1 MLRCYYFIVF
11 LLLCSEV
18 LYSQSDTRN
27 NVLIGILADSTDVSP
42 IGNASLSVL
51 DPLTNAVIGGGV
63 TNKDGRFHIEY
74 ASEGEIDLAIGHIGY
89 NKRYI

>member
-51 DPLTNAVIGGGV
+51 DPLTNAVISGGV
-63 TNKDGRFHIEY
+63 TNKHSFLR
-74 ASEGEIDLAIGHIGY
+74 
-89 NKRYI
+89 NKIMFRRSLF